1 MDGKNEVTTEVQ
13 IRRNHFHLSH
23 LRKVVSCTAG
33 WLGMSCKRIEETENA
48 VSEICSS
55 SLDVAR
61 DCQDEN
67 LTVRL
72 STHGTFMVVE
82 ITDPSASQASGS
94 SEQRTRDYSDA
105 LQRIDGLVD
114 SVEFAGTD
122 DGTTIRIV
130 KHAGEQEPAPARKT
144 PYVPALG
151 TTASQS

>member
-1 MDGKNEVTTEVQ
+1 MDGKNEVITEVQ
-13 IRRNHFHLSH
+13 IKRNHFHLSH

-48 VSEICSS
+48 VAEICST
-55 SLDVAR
+55 SLEGAHDS
-61 DCQDEN
+61 QDEN

-72 STHGTFMVVE
+72 STHATFMVVE
-82 ITDPSASQASGS
+82 ITDPLAGQASGS
-94 SEQRTRDYSDA
+94 SEQRTRDYSNA
-105 LQRIDGLVD
+105 LQRIDRLVD

-130 KHAGEQEPAPARKT
+130 KHAGEPEPAPARKT